1 MYGTAEKNWR
11 LSDWPRYPESL
22 RYRAMCL
29 ALRYR
34 QYRGC
39 LLWLQYRRYPRH
51 PDYLQTL
58 RYRGCHQPSCPPP
71 RQSQGCPLGRSHLR
85 CQNRLWSQ

>member
-22 RYRAMCL
+22 RYRAKCW
-29 ALRYR
+29 ALHYP
-34 QYRGC
+34 QCRGY
-39 LLWLQYRRYPRH
+39 LRSLQYRRYPRH

-58 RYRGCHQPSCPPP
+58 RYRGCHQPSYLPP
-71 RQSQGCPLGRSHLR
+71 RQSQGCPLGQSRQN
-85 CQNRLWSQ
+85 CQYRLGP

>member
-22 RYRAMCL
+22 RYRAMCW
-29 ALRYR
+29 ALHYPH
-34 QYRGC
+34 YRGC
-39 LLWLQYRRYPRH
+39 LRSLQYRRYPHH

-58 RYRGCHQPSCPPP
+58 RYRGCHQPSYLPP
-71 RQSQGCPLGRSHLR
+71 H
-85 CQNRLWSQ
+85 QNRGFLLGLIRLRYPNRLNP